1 MTTLSAPRPRRR
13 QRVASDEAHAWARHL
28 RLNNPYA
35 KSVLLALTH
44 YVNDEG
50 ACSAGMA
57 TLADDTDLSI
67 DTVRKRL
74 KFLEEIGAIA
84 RFPRWRDGNGR
95 LNVDGIGKQTTDEI
109 RLLID
114 VDPDEIEARA
124 RGGGHTQTPETDGEQ
139 LPAERLPEPSISPSQ
154 QPGLNGDEKSV
165 RGGLGVGQPLHCS
178 HPSDSFEP
186 EPEESPPTPPS
197 GGVCGNDR
205 EEGRQESDRAGDQ
218 ADAPEREH
226 FAEFFQACPGWRT
239 QDRGRVRQAFEAL
252 TPDER
257 VRARAAAP
265 LYAAECERTRKKSR
279 DAWKLIREKF
289 WINFPDAKL
298 PQKPPPLVWIDAA
311 ATDGLAVA
319 LDIADRGPLK
329 LITDAAGRRGLW
341 RRAPVPPDLAA
352 LAAFAGDRIERDG
365 WPVVAAG
372 SHEFAAWRSRLEEWT
387 GLRVEGQRVFVEP
400 HDPNVH
406 DLRPTH
412 PAFRLRRSVIAL
424 RVPTSWP
431 PRRDGTFVDDGA
443 VDHDVINDGA
453 AA

>member
-1 MTTLSAPRPRRR
+1 MTTSPTPRLRRR
-13 QRVASDEAHAWARHL
+13 QRIASDEAHAWARHL
-28 RLNNPYA
+28 RFGNAYA

-50 ACSAGMA
+50 ACTAGLA
-57 TLADDTDLSI
+57 TLAEDTDLSV
-67 DTVRKRL
+67 DTVRKRIR
-74 KFLEEIGAIA
+74 FLEDCGAIA
-84 RFPRWRDGNGR
+84 RFPRWIDERGRVNHDGR
-95 LNVDGIGKQTTDEI
+95 GKQTTDEI
-109 RLLID
+109 RLMLD
-114 VDPDEIEARA
+114 ADPDAIEARA
-124 RGGGHTQTPETDGEQ
+124 RGDLGEPEAGLQTGMSAAAP
-139 LPAERLPEPSISPSQ
+139 PISPSQ
-154 QPGLNGDEKSV
+154 QQGLNPNADSV
-165 RGGLGVGQPLHCS
+165 RGGLGVGQGLRCS
-178 HPSDSFEP
+178 NPPDSFEP

-197 GGVCGNDR
+197 GGVCGNER

-352 LAAFAGDRIERDG
+352 LAAFAGDRIEREG

-387 GLRVEGQRVFVEP
+387 GLSVEGQRVFVEP